1 MWQSYKTSMTDFEDD
16 NQERDT
22 KLSLDLLQKI
32 VILCLDL
39 LQILI
44 NICLDLLQILTNLSL
59 DLLQKFL
66 ILYLDLCKKMYLCG
80 EIKIANHYVS
90 KKCNETAQKL
100 ED

>member
-1 MWQSYKTSMTDFEDD
+1 MWQSYKTSKTDFEND

-44 NICLDLLQILTNLSL
+44 VLSL

-66 ILYLDLCKKMYLCG
+66 ILCLDLLQKVLLKHRQSIIFKKTLFKAFFQDKS
-80 EIKIANHYVS
+80 KI
-90 KKCNETAQKL
+90 
-100 ED
+100 

>member
-1 MWQSYKTSMTDFEDD
+1 MWQSYKTSKTDFEND

-44 NICLDLLQILTNLSL
+44 VLSL
-59 DLLQKFL
+59 DLLQNF
-66 ILYLDLCKKMYLCG
+66 
-80 EIKIANHYVS
+80 
-90 KKCNETAQKL
+90 
-100 ED
+100 

>member
-1 MWQSYKTSMTDFEDD
+1 MWQSYKTSMTDFEND

-32 VILCLDL
+32 LILCLDL

-44 NICLDLLQILTNLSL
+44 VLSL

-66 ILYLDLCKKMYLCG
+66 ILCLDLCKKVLLKHRQS
-80 EIKIANHYVS
+80 IIF
-90 KKCNETAQKL
+90 KKNII
-100 ED
+100 

>member
-1 MWQSYKTSMTDFEDD
+1 MWQSYKTSKTDFEND

-44 NICLDLLQILTNLSL
+44 VLSL

-90 KKCNETAQKL
+90 KKCNKTAQKL

>member
-1 MWQSYKTSMTDFEDD
+1 MTDLEDD

-22 KLSLDLLQKI
+22 KVSLDLLQKI
-32 VILCLDL
+32 SILYLDL

-44 NICLDLLQILTNLSL
+44 NLCLDLLQNLTNLSL

-66 ILYLDLCKKMYLCG
+66 ILCLDLCKKMYLCR
-80 EIKIANHYVS
+80 EIKFTKHYVS
-90 KKCNETAQKL
+90 KKCNKMAQKL